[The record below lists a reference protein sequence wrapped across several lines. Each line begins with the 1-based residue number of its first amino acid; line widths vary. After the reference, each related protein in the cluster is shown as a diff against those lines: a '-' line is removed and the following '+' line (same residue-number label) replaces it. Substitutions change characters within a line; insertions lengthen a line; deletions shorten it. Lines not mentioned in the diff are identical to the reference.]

1 MFNDM
6 KGSFRLLRLA
16 GIDVYLHWSWFLV
29 AVYEIQGQGTRYT
42 SIVWNVL
49 EYLAL
54 FLIVVVHEF
63 GHSLACRSVGGTANR
78 ILLWPLGGA
87 AFVSPPQRPGATLW
101 SIVAGPLVNLV
112 LLPVFWSA
120 FAFAR
125 THGWAHVALNEYLFL
140 RALLTIDIVL
150 LIFNLLPIY
159 PLDGGQ
165 ILRSLL
171 WFVFGRGRSLM
182 IVTVLGFAGVAA
194 VIAFAVW
201 TRSVWTFA
209 MALFMLLSCW
219 GGLKHARS
227 ILRAGRLP
235 RRPGFACPAC
245 HNAPPIGPFW
255 GCAKCG
261 KGFDT
266 FETGGVCPHCGAEFD
281 STSCLDC
288 EQSRPLLEW
297 TTGNASLPDVSPSV
311 VARGDLT
318 QHQ

>member
-29 AVYEIQGQGTRYT
+29 AVYEIQGQGTKYT

-54 FLIVVVHEF
+54 FAIVLVHEF

-87 AFVSPPQRPGATLW
+87 AYVSPPQRPGAMLW
-101 SIVAGPLVNLV
+101 SIAAGPLVNVV
-112 LLPVFWSA
+112 LLPVFWGA
-120 FAFAR
+120 FVFAK
-125 THGWAHVALNEYLFL
+125 TNGWAHIAPNEYLFL
-140 RALLTIDIVL
+140 GALLKIDIVL
-150 LIFNLLPIY
+150 LIFNMLPIY

-182 IVTVLGFAGVAA
+182 IVTVFSFVGVAGM
-194 VIAFAVW
+194 IALAVW
-201 TRSVWTFA
+201 WQSFWTFA

-245 HNAPPIGPFW
+245 HSAPPIGPFW
-255 GCAKCG
+255 GCTKCG
-261 KGFDT
+261 KGFDA
-266 FETGGVCPHCGAEFD
+266 FETSAVCPHCGAE
-281 STSCLDC
+281 SESMWCLDC
-288 EQSRPLLEW
+288 EQSRPFLLW
-297 TTGNASLPDVSPSV
+297 TTVNVSLPNVSPSI
-311 VARGDLT
+311 VASGDLS
-318 QHQ
+318 QRQ